1 MLPGNS
7 VPPEPSPKSPTATT
21 TDPTFTRAPENLNLH
36 VPCLACGYDL
46 RGLPSQAICP
56 ECTFPAAHSRAE
68 DDRLPKP
75 YFRALF
81 WSVWL
86 TLAPSVVAALLIAL
100 AIADAIEPAFGT
112 LPLAGNLFRNA
123 PLSLIPWAFGVYWL
137 AALRPPDAERSEPA
151 RRTRRLTELVHL
163 AVTTAFCGGV
173 IWLMYFPDGWN
184 LTPWGSGDGLH
195 PAWIPTIICG
205 QTIVLRQMLASIG
218 LAARLHSSRLHDSA
232 WAVLLCSIPVSVLA
246 LATATNL
253 IDRLPQSMEQLQFLC
268 YAMLVA
274 GSIGGFLAL
283 IGVCLHTRVALM
295 EVRLSRKTLIRQEQS
310 RAHATAPSPHMQSSP
325 SHTPP

>member
-1 MLPGNS
+1 MLPGNF
-7 VPPEPSPKSPTATT
+7 VPPESSPGSPAATT
-21 TDPTFTRAPENLNLH
+21 ADPACTPPPENLGRH
-36 VPCLACGYDL
+36 VPCLCCGYDL
-46 RGLPSQAICP
+46 HGLPSQAICP

-123 PLSLIPWAFGVYWL
+123 PLSLIPWAFGVFWL
-137 AALRPPDAERSEPA
+137 SALRPPDAERPEPA
-151 RRTRRLTELVHL
+151 RRTRRLTELIHF
-163 AVTTAFCGGV
+163 AVTTAFCGCV
-173 IWLMYFPDGWN
+173 IWLMYFRDGWN
-184 LTPWGSGDGLH
+184 LTPWGSGNGLH

-205 QTIVLRQMLASIG
+205 QTIILRQMLASIG

-253 IDRLPQSMEQLQFLC
+253 IDRLPMEQLKFLC
-268 YAMLVA
+268 YAMLVGGA
-274 GSIGGFLAL
+274 IGGFLAL
-283 IGVCLHTRVALM
+283 IGVCLHTRIALM
-295 EVRLSRKTLIRQEQS
+295 AVGLSRKTLIRQEQA
-310 RAHATAPSPHMQSSP
+310 RAHGIAPSPHTQSLSN
-325 SHTPP
+325 HTPP